1 MYYFHNLEY
10 VYPER
15 SDELMITVKK
25 VKDINFDENHR

>member
-15 SDELMITVKK
+15 SDERMIK
-25 VKDINFDENHR
+25 VEKIKDTN